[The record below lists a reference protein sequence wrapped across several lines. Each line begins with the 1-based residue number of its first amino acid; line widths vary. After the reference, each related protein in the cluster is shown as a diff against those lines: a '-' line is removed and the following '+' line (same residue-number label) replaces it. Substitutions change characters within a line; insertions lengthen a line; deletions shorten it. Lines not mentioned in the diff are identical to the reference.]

1 MKKMERIEYLIQ
13 CWELGTTICQG
24 LSYLAQHPWDESVR
38 EDVRNGGET
47 LRSTLESVDI
57 FLKNS
62 VWNALPDGGMKAAG
76 LLSAA
81 LSEALS
87 GLLLKELN
95 TVGELKPETAQALF
109 RFYDAAPCTSQTICQ
124 LLFNVCQMIAATAP
138 QESFSYTLKLLEKHP
153 KLFSDSNFAHPGY
166 VYRPSDQRT
175 FSRCPVCGG
184 EGTPYYRSLAY
195 LMQDFSYPDLPVKLW
210 MKCESCGNLYSW
222 KYPEGRLVSPEDSR
236 MIWPE
241 PGVYL
246 TAAANSSILA
256 LWCDVLNTLGRC
268 TSGRSLLEVGIGHG
282 ELLAVA
288 LEMGYQPDAVEI
300 SEETAQKVANLLG
313 IPIWRGD
320 FLDYTADKTYSMI
333 TMGDVLEHITDPGR
347 ALRNAHQLLREDGVL
362 WLSTPNFESAFSRL
376 RKFEDPM
383 WMEPHHI
390 TYFSRCGL
398 ESLADSCGFTLET
411 YMVSRRYN
419 GSMELI
425 FRKKEETEV
434 CVSE

>member
-1 MKKMERIEYLIQ
+1 MEKMERIEYLIQ

-24 LSYLAQHPWDESVR
+24 LAYLAQHPRDESVR
-38 EDVRNGGET
+38 RDVRSGAEA
-47 LRSTLESVDI
+47 LRSSLESVGISLTNNLWD
-57 FLKNS
+57 
-62 VWNALPDGGMKAAG
+62 ALADREAEAAE
-76 LLSAA
+76 LLCAA

-87 GLLLKELN
+87 GPLLKALN
-95 TVGELKPETAQALF
+95 TVEQLSSKTAQTLL
-109 RFYDAAPCTSQTICQ
+109 RFYDAAPRTSQTICQ
-124 LLFNVCQMIAATAP
+124 LLFNVCQMTAATLP
-138 QESFSYTLKLLEKHP
+138 MESFSYTLKLLEKHP
-153 KLFSDSNFAHPGY
+153 GLFSGEKAVHPGY
-166 VYRPSDQRT
+166 VYRPSEQRT
-175 FSRCPVCGG
+175 FEHCPICGG
-184 EGTPYYRSLAY
+184 EGVPYYRSFAY
-195 LMQDFSYPDLPVKLW
+195 LMQDFCHPDLPVKLW
-210 MKCESCGNLYSW
+210 MKCESCGNLYTW

-236 MIWPE
+236 VIRPYPE
-241 PGVYL
+241 VYL

-256 LWCDVLNTLGRC
+256 LWCDVLNTLERY

-300 SEETAQKVANLLG
+300 SEETAQRVANLLG

-320 FLDYTADKTYSMI
+320 FLNYSSDKTYSMI

-347 ALRNAHQLLREDGVL
+347 ALRKAHRLLREDGVL

-390 TYFSRCGL
+390 SYFSRHDL
-398 ESLADSCGFTLET
+398 ESLTSSCGFTLET
-411 YMVSRRYN
+411 YTVSRRYN

-425 FRKKEETEV
+425 FRKKMEK
-434 CVSE
+434 